1 MRPPNSGL
9 TKRRCSLTDA
19 LRLAPLF
26 IQAYIAAV
34 TRLEGHSNDQ
44 PCCAVTMTRS
54 SMIFGGAVAGLVV
67 ASMMF
72 IGEHDDGAF
81 SAFSQKDV
89 LQEIPQAPC
98 PVKEASK
105 EEIRRLATIEL
116 PTLPAPEPETT
127 AESCALTETG

>member
-1 MRPPNSGL
+1 
-9 TKRRCSLTDA
+9 
-19 LRLAPLF
+19 
-26 IQAYIAAV
+26 
-34 TRLEGHSNDQ
+34 
-44 PCCAVTMTRS
+44 
-54 SMIFGGAVAGLVV
+54 MIFGGAVAGLVV

-72 IGEHDDGAF
+72 IGEHDDDAF

-89 LQEIPQAPC
+89 HPEQPQAPC

>member
-1 MRPPNSGL
+1 
-9 TKRRCSLTDA
+9 
-19 LRLAPLF
+19 
-26 IQAYIAAV
+26 
-34 TRLEGHSNDQ
+34 
-44 PCCAVTMTRS
+44 
-54 SMIFGGAVAGLVV
+54 MIFGGAVSGLVV

-89 LQEIPQAPC
+89 PPEQPQTPC

-116 PTLPAPEPETT
+116 PTLPTPEPETP
-127 AESCALTETG
+127 AESCALPETG